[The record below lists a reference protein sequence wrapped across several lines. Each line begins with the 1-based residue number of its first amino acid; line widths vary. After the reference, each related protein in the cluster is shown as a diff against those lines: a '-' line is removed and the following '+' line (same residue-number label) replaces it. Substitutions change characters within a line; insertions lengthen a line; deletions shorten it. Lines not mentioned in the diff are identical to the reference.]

1 MLSALPVDPSKYTAF
16 LGAMFLMAITP
27 GPANLFCISTGLS
40 RSVPKVLM
48 GVFGIN
54 TASLIWFIAAALG
67 LHLLITT
74 LPVVFHAMT
83 IAGAVY
89 LLWIAFKTV
98 KARKGH
104 SAHELDL
111 PENAPT
117 IAREGLW
124 QTWKDGF
131 MVQFLNPKITLFF
144 TAVLPPFIALDRP
157 VTPQMP
163 VFAAT
168 TIGMDVITMTTY
180 GLSGL
185 ALTQF
190 LAQGRNR
197 EYFELFVGGLLG
209 LIAVGILLHS
219 AFDLLGH

>member
-27 GPANLFCISTGLS
+27 GPANLFCISTGLG
-40 RSVPKVLM
+40 RSAPRVLM

-54 TASLIWFIAAALG
+54 TATLIWFVAAAFG

-83 IAGAVY
+83 VAGAVY
-89 LLWIAFKTV
+89 LLWIAIKTIR
-98 KARKGH
+98 ARKSH

-111 PENAPT
+111 PENAST

-124 QTWKDGF
+124 ATWKDGF
-131 MVQFLNPKITLFF
+131 MVQFLNPKVTLFF
-144 TAVLPPFIALDRP
+144 TAVLPPFLALDRP
-157 VTPQMP
+157 MTTQMP

-168 TIGMDVITMTTY
+168 AIGMDVITMTTY

-185 ALTQF
+185 ALTRF
-190 LAQGRNR
+190 LSRGRNR
-197 EYFELFVGGLLG
+197 EYFEVCVGGLLG
-209 LIAVGILLHS
+209 LIAAVILMHS
-219 AFDLLGH
+219 AAELLR

>member
-54 TASLIWFIAAALG
+54 TASLIWFVAAALG

-74 LPVVFHAMT
+74 LPMVFHAMT

-98 KARKGH
+98 KARKSH
-104 SAHELDL
+104 SVHELDL
-111 PENAPT
+111 PENAT
-117 IAREGLW
+117 ILAREGLW
-124 QTWKDGF
+124 RTWKDGF

-157 VTPQMP
+157 VPPQMP

-185 ALTQF
+185 ALTRF
-190 LAQGRNR
+190 LAKGRNR
-197 EYFELFVGGLLG
+197 EYFELFVGGLLS
-209 LIAVGILLHS
+209 LIAIGILWHS
-219 AFDLLGH
+219 AAELRP